1 MKRIISIV
9 LILLMLTGCANIE
22 SVSEDPVDV
31 SRFMM
36 VEKCVP
42 WEIVVDRE
50 TKVMYAVSI
59 GQYNRGTFTLLV
71 DADGKPLLW
80 EGEDDET
87 DRR

>member
-1 MKRIISIV
+1 MKRIIAIV
-9 LILLMLTGCANIE
+9 LILLMLAGCTKIE
-22 SVSEDPVDV
+22 SVSEDPVNV

-36 VEKCVP
+36 VENCDP
-42 WEIVVDRE
+42 WRIVVDRE

-80 EGEDDET
+80 EGEADET
-87 DRR
+87 D